1 MSLSIKFSLL
11 LYILSGF
18 QRHVCPSQ
26 NKTFIFNSINLF
38 YFYYFLFMVINR
50 LPNRHLLCYLLLDF
64 YFDIAR
70 KNVLDVQYLCTSITY
85 VHHKH
90 I

>member
-18 QRHVCPSQ
+18 HRHVRPSQ

-38 YFYYFLFMVINR
+38 CFYYFLFKVINK
-50 LPNRHLLCYLLLDF
+50 LPNRHLFCYLLLDF
-64 YFDIAR
+64 YF
-70 KNVLDVQYLCTSITY
+70 
-85 VHHKH
+85 
-90 I
+90 

>member
-1 MSLSIKFSLL
+1 MSLSIKFSLVL
-11 LYILSGF
+11 HIFSGF
-18 QRHVCPSQ
+18 YQHVRPSQ

-38 YFYYFLFMVINR
+38 YFHYSSFKVINK
-50 LPNRHLLCYLLLDF
+50 LPNRHLFCYLFLIFTL
-64 YFDIAR
+64 DIAR
-70 KNVLDVQYLCTSITY
+70 KYVLDVQYLCTSIMY